1 MNSRLFL
8 ITLAALVTSSSSFL
22 LPSAPTPMKGMVLG
36 NRDQVVASTKLYS
49 LAPEGMD
56 PETWEKFRRLCM
68 EEGEE
73 EGKMEIGVELSD
85 TDMIG
90 WIEGMDKMTPEEY
103 KKALNDKVV
112 KALEDQRARGTN
124 GNRATDNYFENLN
137 RRPQGDG
144 RRSGRF

>member
-8 ITLAALVTSSSSFL
+8 ITLAALATSGSSFL
-22 LPSAPTPMKGMVLG
+22 FPTSPSNSMRGIMSSKG
-36 NRDQVVASTKLYS
+36 QVVGTKLYS
-49 LAPEGMD
+49 AKPEDMD
-56 PETWEKFRRLCM
+56 PETWEKFKRLCM

-85 TDMIG
+85 TDMLG

-112 KALEDQRARGTN
+112 KALEEQRARGTN

-137 RRPQGDG
+137 KKPQGDG
-144 RRSGRF
+144 GRSGRW

>member
-8 ITLAALVTSSSSFL
+8 ITLVALFTSASSFL
-22 LPSAPTPMKGMVLG
+22 LPYSTSMKGMVLG
-36 NRDQVVASTKLYS
+36 NKGQLASTKLYS
-49 LAPEGMD
+49 IKPEDMD
-56 PETWEKFRRLCM
+56 PETWEKFKRLCN
-68 EEGEE
+68 EDGEE
-73 EGKMEIGVELSD
+73 EGKMEMGVELSD

-124 GNRATDNYFENLN
+124 GNRATDNYFDNLN
-137 RRPQGDG
+137 QRPQGDG
-144 RRSGRF
+144 KRSGRW